1 MINKNKDRTRD
12 RKKAEETDM
21 PFTPEAPQFLFENY
35 TRNDKEWFKA
45 NKETYEREVLVPMR
59 EMIEYL
65 TPLMKRIDSRIVC
78 SPKKI
83 SRIYKDVR
91 LMRDGMFFKKSIWFS
106 LMRPKE
112 QYVSKPE
119 FFFWISPDDF
129 GWGCGY
135 YHIPTHVMDTVRT
148 LILNRDKAAMK
159 ALDAYDRQESL
170 VLDGEPYKRD
180 RFPNEPL
187 RFKNWLNRRNL
198 AVLHTSDD
206 AELFFGDKLCERVK
220 ADFERIAP
228 VYELFIKA
236 EDSVAAE
243 DTAKTR

>member
-1 MINKNKDRTRD
+1 
-12 RKKAEETDM
+12 M

-45 NKETYEREVLVPMR
+45 NKDTYDRIVLTPMR
-59 EMIEYL
+59 DMIGYL
-65 TPLMKRIDSRIVC
+65 APLMERIDSRIIC

-112 QYVSKPE
+112 QFVSKPE
-119 FFFWISPDDF
+119 FFFWISPDDL

-135 YHIPTHVMDTVRT
+135 YHIPTPVLENVRT
-148 LILNRDKAAMK
+148 LILNRDKTAVK
-159 ALDAYDRQESL
+159 AIETFEAQNSM

-180 RFPNEPL
+180 RYPNEPEH
-187 RFKNWLNRRNL
+187 FKNWLNRKNL
-198 AVLHTSDD
+198 AVYHQSDD
-206 AELFFGDKLCERVK
+206 AEVFFSDKLNETVAK
-220 ADFERIAP
+220 DFEMIAP
-228 VYELFIKA
+228 VYDMFIKA
-236 EDSVAAE
+236 EEMELSKPIE
-243 DTAKTR
+243 